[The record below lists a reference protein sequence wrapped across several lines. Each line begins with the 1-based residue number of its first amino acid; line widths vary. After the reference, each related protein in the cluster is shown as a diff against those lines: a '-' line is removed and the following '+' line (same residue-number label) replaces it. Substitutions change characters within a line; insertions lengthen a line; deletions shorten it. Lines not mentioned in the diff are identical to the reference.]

1 MRHNNVALMA
11 MLALAVGGCATAG
24 QKITKDDEEGPGAMS
39 AEAKKETAPKPPSDA
54 AIQAQKKAAPTGPSA
69 PKLSASAKAEFES
82 AVKKWTTAQ
91 NQKGGLSPGD
101 CKSLAGNFSSIRD
114 PLLTAQARFNAGTI
128 LESCGHDKDAESEYQ
143 AALQA
148 NSAYAPALSNLGE
161 LYYKQG
167 NPTTARMWFEKAIA
181 ADPTHASSAYTN
193 MAAIQFTQA
202 RNSGDQG
209 LFKEAITNARRA
221 LAIDNDS
228 MAAYGILAL
237 IYYTIAENDQS
248 KLELAKLVCTEGLR
262 SDKTYAPIYNTLGL
276 IQLRRKH
283 ISDAL
288 REFESA
294 VQYDPRYI
302 EAHLNIGAIGLSTR
316 QYEKAAASFAAVLK
330 LDPKN
335 LDATIGMGVASRG
348 IGTATKDPKKI
359 EEAESWYKKVADL
372 DHSNCS
378 IQYNL
383 GVLYQDYKLAADNS
397 NLNTAK
403 DFFTKYRS
411 CAGTQPDKVKDAER
425 RMKDID
431 DTFVALEQAK
441 KMEAEAKAMQEEA
454 ERQQKQMEEQQKAQE
469 KAAGD
474 KGAAPAAG
482 DKAAGDKAAGDKAAP
497 AEEKTPPGT
506 EKPAK

>member
-1 MRHNNVALMA
+1 MRHNNVAMMA
-11 MLALAVGGCATAG
+11 VLALAIGGCATTG
-24 QKITKDDEEGPGAMS
+24 KPIPRDDEEGPGAAPGS
-39 AEAKKETAPKPPSDA
+39 AANAAAAKSESAPKPPSDEK
-54 AIQAQKKAAPTGPSA
+54 IQAQKKAQPPAA
-69 PKLSASAKAEFES
+69 PKISASAKAEFDG
-82 AVKKWTTAQ
+82 AVKKWTAAKEA
-91 NQKGGLSPGD
+91 KGGLSPGD
-101 CKSLAGNFSSIRD
+101 CKSLAGNFKDIRD
-114 PLLTAQARFNAGTI
+114 PQLVAQAHFNAGTI
-128 LESCGHDKDAESEYQ
+128 LESCGYDKDAESEYQ

-148 NSAYAPALSNLGE
+148 NPAYAPALSNLGE

-167 NPTTARMWFEKAIA
+167 NPATARMWFEKAIA
-181 ADPTHASSAYTN
+181 ADPRNASSAYTN
-193 MAAIQFTQA
+193 LAAIQFSQGKT
-202 RNSGDQG
+202 NGDAS
-209 LFKEAITNARRA
+209 LYKEAISNARRA

-283 ISDAL
+283 ISEAL

-294 VQYDPRYI
+294 VQYDPKYI

-316 QYEKAAASFAAVLK
+316 QYEKAALSFAAVLK

-348 IGTATKDPKKI
+348 IGTATKDPAKI
-359 EEAESWYKKVADL
+359 EEAEKWYKKVADL

-383 GVLYQDYKLAADNS
+383 GVLYQDYKLSPDNS
-397 NLNTAK
+397 NLHTAS
-403 DFFTKYRS
+403 DFFSKFRS
-411 CAGTQPDKVKDAER
+411 CSNALPDKVKDAER
-425 RMKDID
+425 RMKDIE

-441 KMEAEAKAMQEEA
+441 KMEAEAKAMQEES

-469 KAAGD
+469 KAAQD
-474 KGAAPAAG
+474 KTGAAPAAG
-482 DKAAGDKAAGDKAAP
+482 DKPAADD
-497 AEEKTPPGT
+497 KTPPGADQPGA
-506 EKPAK
+506 EKPSK